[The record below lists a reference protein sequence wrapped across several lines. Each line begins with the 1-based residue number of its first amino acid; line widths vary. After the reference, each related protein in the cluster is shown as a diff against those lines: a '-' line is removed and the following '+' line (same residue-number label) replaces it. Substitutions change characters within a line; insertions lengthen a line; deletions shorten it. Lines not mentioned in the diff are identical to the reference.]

1 MISSLYIA
9 YPIDKAQGNPVT
21 EAIAATVLGIKG
33 VLRESAIVAYDPGAA
48 WSVGHGARVSN
59 VIQEVNNKAIHTAEA
74 MLAFAPAD
82 VKSWGVPAEVAMAV
96 QRGMHVAIIV
106 EGQPTWAM
114 PQGGNVHYEFVKN
127 GVDAAH
133 WTVAAVEAMQW
144 LASRKPPRL
153 KHDSRGQYP
162 LKFAKIRPDGGGVL
176 PTRAYGDDAGVDL
189 YVTED
194 LTIPGGAFVDIPTNI
209 GVELPPWAWAFLV
222 GRSSTLRKK
231 GLLVN
236 PGIIDPGYRG
246 ELYAGVQNMGALP
259 VQIKAGERLA
269 QLILMNNATR
279 KISPEWAVEL
289 GGSDRGNNG
298 FGSSGV

>member
-1 MISSLYIA
+1 MISSLYFA
-9 YPIDKAQGNPVT
+9 YPIDKAQGNPAT
-21 EAIAATVLGIKG
+21 EAIAAAVLAIKS
-33 VLRESAIVAYDPGAA
+33 VLQDSTIVAYDPGAA
-48 WSVGHGARVSN
+48 WAVGRGSTISN
-59 VIQEVNNKAIHTAEA
+59 VIQEVNNKAIHTTEA
-74 MLAFAPAD
+74 MLAFAPAN

-106 EGQPTWAM
+106 EGEPTWAM
-114 PQGGNVHYEFVKN
+114 PQGGNIHYVKVTD
-127 GVDAAH
+127 GSSVEHWTIGAVDA
-133 WTVAAVEAMQW
+133 VRW
-144 LASRKPPRL
+144 LANRKPPRL

-162 LKFAKIRPDGGGVL
+162 LKFAKIRPGGGGVL

-259 VQIKAGERLA
+259 VEIKAGERLA

-279 KISPEWAVEL
+279 KISPEWALEL

-298 FGSSGV
+298 FGSSGI